1 MTDEQPTTVCPN
13 CGDKVPLVAEAT
25 PCPTCGK
32 RVHSI
37 GMQATSKGEAS
48 MSKTVS
54 ISIHAISKG
63 VPSLEATWEEWQELR
78 KRHYGWT
85 AVELGLTFGS
95 PAVGYFLGD
104 TTGMFVGWITGG
116 VGWWVAPK
124 AERTW
129 RERVRKR
136 LRVEGK

>member
-1 MTDEQPTTVCPN
+1 MREEERTTVCRN
-13 CGDKVPLVAEAT
+13 CGDKVAVVAEAT
-25 PCPTCGK
+25 PCTKCGK

-95 PAVGYFLGD
+95 PVVGYFLVHD
-104 TTGMFVGWITGG
+104 QETFWSMD
-116 VGWWVAPK
+116 
-124 AERTW
+124 
-129 RERVRKR
+129 
-136 LRVEGK
+136 